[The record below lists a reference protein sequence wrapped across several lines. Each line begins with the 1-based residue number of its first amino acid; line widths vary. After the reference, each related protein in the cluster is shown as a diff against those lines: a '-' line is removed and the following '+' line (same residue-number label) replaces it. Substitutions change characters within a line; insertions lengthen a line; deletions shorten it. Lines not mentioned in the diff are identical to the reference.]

1 MSGSVSVGLVRSE
14 LAKVTSTRLWW
25 GLLIGVGVYAGI
37 QSGVTAGF
45 AGLSPGAGQ
54 PASPG
59 LDTAA
64 GLRSVYATSAFTGA
78 YVFALVIGVTGMTQE
93 FRYQTA
99 TPTFL
104 LTPRRS
110 RVVVAKAAAHL
121 VVGFGYGLVAT
132 VVAFLVGGTVVALRG
147 YDLGLGA
154 SGLWRAVALGV
165 LAVALWTLVGIGV
178 GTLIRNQVAAILVA
192 VAVTFL
198 VEPLVSF
205 GLGAAGLDD
214 VAKFTPSSAS
224 TAMTGA
230 SSTFI
235 TLLPWWAGALVLLA
249 YAAVFAAVGIA
260 LTVRR
265 DVT

>member
-1 MSGSVSVGLVRSE
+1 MTGLVRSE
-14 LAKVTSTRLWW
+14 LAKVLTTRLWW
-25 GLLIGVGVYAGI
+25 GLLIGVALYTAVQA
-37 QSGVTAGF
+37 GVTAGF
-45 AGLSPGAGQ
+45 AGVSAGAGQ
-54 PASPG
+54 APSPG

-64 GLRSVYATSAFTGA
+64 GLRSVYATSALVGA

-110 RVVVAKAAAHL
+110 RVVVAKGGAHL
-121 VVGFGYGLVAT
+121 VVGAGYGLVAT
-132 VVAFLVGGTVVALRG
+132 AVAFLVGGIVVAIRG
-147 YDLGLGA
+147 FDLGLDA

-165 LAVALWTLVGIGV
+165 LAVGLWTLVGLGL

-192 VAVTFL
+192 VGVTFI
-198 VEPLVSF
+198 VEPLASF

-214 VAKFTPSSAS
+214 VAKLTPSSAS

-230 SSTFI
+230 TSTSI
-235 TLLPWWAGALVLLA
+235 DLLPWWGGALVLLA
-249 YAAVFAAVGIA
+249 YALVFAAIGVL

-265 DVT
+265 DIT